1 MPTRSPSA
9 GSLKTDFKI
18 VSDRQGVESSK
29 EYGQSK
35 ADAVKFLKRAMLFS
49 TPAERKEV
57 EAKTVAFATALKPYL
72 SGEYKMGNKV
82 VPSEVRQK
90 IADTFRELPE
100 QVRKFLSIPNTP
112 ISDLYRGAYKTPSAS
127 AKGESVVSFTNS
139 FNTAYNFKGT
149 GVLKGNGED
158 GLLYR
163 GSDLQSYDGII
174 NIDSLK
180 ELRDAGLRTMFPV
193 PIEFNEGEHI
203 VLGAKWKPEV
213 DTPEWKQVASK
224 RWAEG

>member
-9 GSLKTDFKI
+9 SSLKTDFKI

-29 EYGQSK
+29 EYGEAK
-35 ADAVKFLKRAMLFS
+35 AVAVRFLKRAMLS
-49 TPAERKEV
+49 SPEERNAV
-57 EAKTVAFATALKPYL
+57 ASKTVAFANALKPYL
-72 SGEYKMGNKV
+72 SGEYKMGTQS

-90 IADTFRELPE
+90 IADTFRELPAE
-100 QVRKFLSIPNTP
+100 VQKFLSIPNTP
-112 ISDLYRGAYKTPSAS
+112 IENLYRGAYKAPSAS
-127 AKGESVVSFTNS
+127 TKGEAVVSFTNS

-149 GVLKGNGED
+149 GLLKGNGEE

-163 GSDLQSYDGII
+163 GSDLQSHTGII

-180 ELRDAGLRTMFPV
+180 ELREAGLRTMLPV
-193 PIEFNEGEHI
+193 SIDFNEGEHI

-213 DTPEWKQVASK
+213 DTPEWKQLASK

>member
-18 VSDRQGVESSK
+18 VSDRQGIESSR
-29 EYGQSK
+29 EYGEAK
-35 ADAVKFLKRAMLFS
+35 VGAVKFLKRAMWS
-49 TPAERKEV
+49 SPEERNAV
-57 EAKTVAFATALKPYL
+57 AAKTVAFANALKPYL
-72 SGEYKMGNKV
+72 SGEYKIGTQS

-90 IADTFRELPE
+90 IADTFRELPAE
-100 QVRKFLSIPNTP
+100 VQKFLSIPNTP
-112 ISDLYRGAYKTPSAS
+112 IQNLYRGAYKAPSAS
-127 AKGESVVSFTNS
+127 TKGESVVSFTNS
-139 FNTAYNFKGT
+139 FTTAYNFKGT
-149 GVLKGNGED
+149 GVLKGNGEE

-163 GSDLQSYDGII
+163 GSDLQSHTGII

-180 ELRDAGLRTMFPV
+180 ELREAGLRTMLPV
-193 PIEFNEGEHI
+193 SIEFNEGEHI

-213 DTPEWKQVASK
+213 DTPEWKQLASK

>member
-18 VSDRQGVESSK
+18 VSDRQGVESSR
-29 EYGQSK
+29 EYGQAK
-35 ADAVKFLKRAMLFS
+35 VDAVKFLKRAMLFS

-72 SGEYKMGNKV
+72 SGEYKIGSQS

-112 ISDLYRGAYKTPSAS
+112 ISNLYRGAYKAPSAS
-127 AKGESVVSFTNS
+127 TKGEAVVSFTNS
-139 FNTAYNFKGT
+139 FNTAYNFRGT
-149 GVLKGNGED
+149 GLLKGNGEE

-163 GSDLQSYDGII
+163 GSDLQSYTGII

-193 PIEFNEGEHI
+193 AIEFNEGEHI